1 MKFHRDMIV
10 YGDMDYRGEC
20 PSETLEQVTF
30 FARLR
35 TNWPDSWGR
44 IAVHIRN
51 EGQRTYMQAARQK
64 AEGMT
69 KGASD
74 VMIPGSPAF
83 VCEIKRRD
91 HTKSR
96 FQDGQEEYLIAAQK
110 LGAFVCIALGADAAT
125 EAFNDYLEQTQP
137 EDRKRDARQGRSK

>member
-74 VMIPGSPAF
+74 VMIPGSP
-83 VCEIKRRD
+83 
-91 HTKSR
+91 
-96 FQDGQEEYLIAAQK
+96 
-110 LGAFVCIALGADAAT
+110 
-125 EAFNDYLEQTQP
+125 
-137 EDRKRDARQGRSK
+137 DRKSTRLNSSHT